1 MKIDSKINATIRD
14 AFQKGFRVNEEGMVV
29 SPSGQIKKPRT
40 STTGYLLIPYRYNGK
55 AIPFPVHKL
64 CAYQKYGDIMFSADC
79 VRHLDGNR
87 LNNTPEN
94 IEIGTYSEN
103 MMDIPKET
111 RLRVAVNATRSKKTY
126 TSVEVTKKIREY
138 FKETKSEQKTM
149 EKFDIKSKSSLR
161 YILYKKKY

>member
-1 MKIDSKINATIRD
+1 MKRISSIDIAVRD
-14 AFQKGFRVNEEGMVV
+14 AFQKGYRVNKNGI
-29 SPSGQIKKPRT
+29 SGQIKKSRT
-40 STTGYLLIPYRYNGK
+40 STTGYLLIPYRCNGK
-55 AIPFPVHKL
+55 AIPFPIHKL
-64 CAYQKYGDIMFSADC
+64 CAYQKYGEITFSADC

-87 LNNTPEN
+87 TNNAPNN